1 MAIITVRIPEEL
13 KKKMREIDINWS
25 EYIRSAI
32 EKKIEEEKRK
42 NIAKAVLLN
51 EKLRKKSKGEPPAEE
66 IIRTFRESR
75 YGDSGN

>member
-32 EKKIEEEKRK
+32 EKRIEEEK
-42 NIAKAVLLN
+42 
-51 EKLRKKSKGEPPAEE
+51 EK
-66 IIRTFRESR
+66 T
-75 YGDSGN
+75 